1 MSRTSIE
8 RRSGGDSVQVTALD
22 RPAEKSVILQVLH
35 TLHVGGA
42 EVLAARLARRMQDRF
57 HFVFAC
63 LDELGTLGQELR
75 DEGFIVEVL
84 GRRAGIDLACVR
96 QLARVAEKH
105 GAEVIHAHQYTPFFY
120 SRAPGW
126 LGQRPCVLFTEH
138 GRAFPDLPNRK
149 RRIFNRLFLRSI
161 DRVVAVGEAVK
172 RALIVNEG
180 IPAQRIEVIYN
191 GVRLEDFSTDAA
203 LRTQVRGELG
213 IGPTDPI
220 AIQVAR
226 LDYLKD
232 HSTALRTAQRIR
244 ETLPDFK
251 LLLVGEGPERAKI
264 EQEINERKLE
274 STVRL
279 LGLRSD
285 VRQLLAAAD
294 VFLLTSISEGIPVT
308 IIEAMSARLP
318 IVATDV
324 GGVSEVVEHGRHG
337 LLTRNADDG
346 ALATSILKFLKD
358 PSLRQTLG
366 ENGRRRAA
374 EEFSESAMHERYA
387 SLYQEVMDGTI
398 ARKVRH

>member
-1 MSRTSIE
+1 
-8 RRSGGDSVQVTALD
+8 
-22 RPAEKSVILQVLH
+22 VILQVLH
-35 TLHVGGA
+35 TLNVGGA
-42 EVLAARLARRMQDRF
+42 EVLAARLARRMRDRF

-75 DEGFIVEVL
+75 DERFVVEVL
-84 GRRAGIDLACVR
+84 GRRAGIDLGCVR

-105 GAEVIHAHQYTPFFY
+105 QAEVIHAHQYTPFFY

-126 LGQRPCVLFTEH
+126 LGRRPSVLFTEH
-138 GRAFPDLPNRK
+138 GRDFPDVPNRK

-180 IPAQRIEVIYN
+180 IPTQRIEVIYN

-203 LRTQVRGELG
+203 LRREVRGELG
-213 IGPTDPI
+213 IGATDPV

-244 ETLPDFK
+244 NKLPDFK

-264 EQEINERKLE
+264 EQEIMERQLGA
-274 STVRL
+274 TVRL

-285 VRQLLAAAD
+285 VRQLLASAD
-294 VFLLTSISEGIPVT
+294 MFLLTSISEGIPVT
-308 IIEAMSARLP
+308 FIEAMGAGLP
-318 IVATDV
+318 VVSTAV
-324 GGVSEVVEHGRHG
+324 GGVEEVVVPGETG
-337 LLTRNADDG
+337 LLAPAGDDEQ
-346 ALATSILKFLKD
+346 LANSVLQLFEEPAKAHAMGKMG
-358 PSLRQTLG
+358 SERARQL
-366 ENGRRRAA
+366 
-374 EEFSESAMHERYA
+374 FSERQMHEGYA
-387 SLYQEVMDGTI
+387 AVYEQLAESRRPKHRRLAGAT
-398 ARKVRH
+398 